1 MDLEQA
7 NETDAPEWKLNVDY
21 KVDYNL
27 TDISPDSM
35 YGLAE
40 RIRNDRS
47 FAGLFQWH
55 KSRKVGVPKEIS
67 AAGAANQACDLQ
79 TSEVMEGMTCK
90 GSMDRSE

>member
-47 FAGLFQWH
+47 FAGLF
-55 KSRKVGVPKEIS
+55 
-67 AAGAANQACDLQ
+67 
-79 TSEVMEGMTCK
+79 
-90 GSMDRSE
+90 